1 VDVAERDQ
9 VPREEGE
16 KAGEVRPRA
25 GVGQRE
31 AMSSSP
37 RAVSS
42 SLVPGP
48 GTVQRRREKRRRRH
62 GLWMGCEEREN
73 PIWATKR
80 LMPSMGCG
88 MGYRLGQIFCVNS
101 VWRDLF
107 HVSVLLWV
115 VGWRQP
121 YNRKL

>member
-1 VDVAERDQ
+1 MSRVLAVEGEAGAEARVDVAEHDQ

-16 KAGEVRPRA
+16 KAREVRPRA

-48 GTVQRRREKRRRRH
+48 GTVRGRREKRR
-62 GLWMGCEEREN
+62 
-73 PIWATKR
+73 
-80 LMPSMGCG
+80 
-88 MGYRLGQIFCVNS
+88 
-101 VWRDLF
+101 
-107 HVSVLLWV
+107 
-115 VGWRQP
+115 
-121 YNRKL
+121 